1 MERARWNTEL
11 LHKKLNFVN
20 PSNFW
25 GSLHNGAAFF
35 NTRST
40 DCPHFLVPVLL
51 VSPV

>member
-25 GSLHNGAAFF
+25 GSLQNFTGLLYFIFYFYFKLAICAF
-35 NTRST
+35 T
-40 DCPHFLVPVLL
+40 
-51 VSPV
+51 

>member
-25 GSLHNGAAFF
+25 GSLQFEYG
-35 NTRST
+35 R
-40 DCPHFLVPVLL
+40 FLFDN
-51 VSPV
+51 